1 MYIKVLFLI
10 CFTFYN
16 YCYSQKQFDKIELR
30 HLNPIIINS
39 DIKITIEPVKTGKQR
54 MKVAVESKKN
64 NYSRNLSKK
73 EYAAIDEAVL
83 KINPKILYTI
93 SDNGKDTLTT
103 NCMDGYSTGI
113 IIFKNNKKQTFF
125 VSCLS
130 RMDKYKNERKDFWYA
145 AKLIFEAG
153 NVKIKELED

>member
-1 MYIKVLFLI
+1 M
-10 CFTFYN
+10 
-16 YCYSQKQFDKIELR
+16 
-30 HLNPIIINS
+30 
-39 DIKITIEPVKTGKQR
+39 
-54 MKVAVESKKN
+54 
-64 NYSRNLSKK
+64 
-73 EYAAIDEAVL
+73 

-113 IIFKNNKKQTFF
+113 TIFKNNKKQTFF

-145 AKLIFEAG
+145 AKLIFETG